1 MALYIRPWTP
11 ADYPALVAAHN
22 AAYLDAAGE
31 PIGKITLDELRE
43 MDDTRPAHC
52 GFARWVA
59 ELDGAVVG
67 AGEYDQAP
75 HRFHPRKFW
84 LELYVHPAHQGR
96 GVGGAL
102 YDQVL
107 TGLAARDPIVIRTNI
122 RADQERSLGF
132 IQARGWY
139 ETGRI
144 WESDLDPAQAD
155 LSSFADTDAR
165 MAALGVTIHT
175 LPELAADRDRDR
187 KLYDLVWEVRQDLP
201 AYDPPTQEPWDVFL
215 RDRLHHPSIPPDG
228 YFVAV
233 RDGEY
238 LGYVYHRT
246 DETDPGVLHVAQ
258 LGTARKAR
266 GQGIA
271 GALKV
276 REVRYAQTHGYR
288 RLRTANESHNA
299 PILAINGRLGFVRRP
314 AWIDLAHEFAPGS

>member
-43 MDDTRPAHC
+43 MDGTRPAHC

-84 LELYVHPAHQGR
+84 LELYVHPAYQGH

-107 TGLAARDPIVIRTNI
+107 TALAARDPIVIRTNI

-165 MAALGVTIHT
+165 MAALGVTTHT
-175 LPELAADRDRDR
+175 LPELAADLDRDR